1 MDAVQLGNKYF
12 SGFIHLEFCC
22 EMAFQHCFAFRQR
35 PIKNIHKSSLQLVS
49 EAAVL
54 YRRPRSSITGVKCSG
69 APWSG
74 RHQWKSQQM
83 FSLQIWCVCGEIW
96 TSRTSDHT
104 LACCDCSHLLF
115 VLFFVSLF
123 FHSNFLESV
132 AMSVVGQHCISSCA
146 DRHVTW
152 PTLHTHPPNTKPRGG
167 RLVFAPLPCVST
179 AVCSLSPATTTP
191 ASTCRL
197 GLGGSRC
204 FAHHSSTSLRKNYWE
219 MLLKKWGNLCSC
231 VGFKS
236 KGKVK

>member
-104 LACCDCSHLLF
+104 LACCDCSHLL
-115 VLFFVSLF
+115 LFCFLF
-123 FHSNFLESV
+123 HFSF
-132 AMSVVGQHCISSCA
+132 
-146 DRHVTW
+146 
-152 PTLHTHPPNTKPRGG
+152 TLTFWK
-167 RLVFAPLPCVST
+167 VLPCLWLASIASRAALT
-179 AVCSLSPATTTP
+179 DTWHGPLCTP
-191 ASTCRL
+191 IHQTP
-197 GLGGSRC
+197 
-204 FAHHSSTSLRKNYWE
+204 NPE
-219 MLLKKWGNLCSC
+219 
-231 VGFKS
+231 VGD
-236 KGKVK
+236 